1 MRIKISFPPN
11 LRVLSLT
18 VTVALVRKMAMSIMM
33 TTKIKLY
40 VDITQLANV
49 STEGLD
55 LIAGIAIQKCVDSIE
70 KMATIF
76 TMGAQEVPTVNFFT
90 QNFATIR

>member
-55 LIAGIAIQKCVDSIE
+55 LIAGIAIQKCVESI
-70 KMATIF
+70 
-76 TMGAQEVPTVNFFT
+76 
-90 QNFATIR
+90 